1 MSTAGYIALTF
12 EFQKEGRRWVACC
25 KELGTS
31 TFGRSIP
38 EAERK
43 LEEAV
48 SLHLNTL
55 KDVGE
60 MCRYFKEHSITY
72 HHVRPAADF
81 RICAPIRR
89 RETFYRPH
97 IHPLPQS
104 VH

>member
-1 MSTAGYIALTF
+1 VPATGYIALTF
-12 EFQKEGRRWVACC
+12 EFRKEGRRWVARC

-31 TFGRSIP
+31 IFGRSIP
-38 EAERK
+38 EAEKK

-55 KDVGE
+55 EDVGE
-60 MCRYFKEHSITY
+60 TKRFFKEHSIAY
-72 HHVRPAADF
+72 YSVRPTEDL
-81 RICAPIRR
+81 RICAPIR

-97 IHPLPQS
+97 IHAIPQL